1 MATEPIENKIYLEDL
16 EVGATFTSGS
26 YEMTQERILQFGS
39 EFDPQPF
46 HTDPDAAKETFFGGL
61 AASGWH
67 TAAVTMRLLV
77 ESAPLAGGL
86 IGAGSEVSWP
96 RAVRPGEVLRVVTT
110 VKELIPSKSK
120 PDRGLA
126 IMESVTYN
134 QDDEACQNSV
144 AKVLVFRRGRG

>member
-1 MATEPIENKIYLEDL
+1 MATEPIESKLYLEDL
-16 EVGATFTSGS
+16 EVGESFTSGS
-26 YEMTQERILQFGS
+26 YEMTQERILQFAS

-46 HTDPDAAKETFFGGL
+46 HTDPEAAKETFFGGL

-86 IGAGSEVSWP
+86 IGAGSEISWP

-110 VKELIPSKSK
+110 VKELISPKSK

-126 IMESVTYN
+126 LFESVTYN
-134 QDDEACQNSV
+134 QDDEVCQRSV
-144 AKVLVFRRGRG
+144 AKVLVFRRGRE

>member
-26 YEMTQERILQFGS
+26 YEMTQERILQFAS